1 MINDRIVSSFVFL
14 ILVVSF
20 IGCGSKPSKDI
31 VENAVFTKYCNPDSM
46 FSDIFINN
54 RDNLTLDIT
63 NSFSRKV
70 LVQGLGE
77 ETHYFFVVNIVFKNI
92 KARNDYYQTIID
104 TNDWNEDSLND
115 LKEGYL
121 KSKNMIVNLYG
132 ILYDDINVTIVR
144 RGQNWYALNVS

>member
-31 VENAVFTKYCNPDSM
+31 VENAVFTKYYNM
-46 FSDIFINN
+46 VFGDIIINN

-104 TNDWNEDSLND
+104 TNDWHEDHLND
-115 LKEGYL
+115 LKEYL

>member
-1 MINDRIVSSFVFL
+1 
-14 ILVVSF
+14 
-20 IGCGSKPSKDI
+20 
-31 VENAVFTKYCNPDSM
+31 
-46 FSDIFINN
+46 
-54 RDNLTLDIT
+54 
-63 NSFSRKV
+63 
-70 LVQGLGE
+70 VQGLGE